1 MELTAFFAYGTL
13 KRGFCREK
21 CWPKPPKK
29 VKKGWIR
36 GKLFDLGP
44 YPGLAEGMEW
54 VEGELWVISSQ
65 DMDATIQELDVVEGY
80 FQDAAEDLYTRKVVE
95 VLLEDGSK
103 WPAYTYYFNQWD
115 SMDASHIAPTRR
127 FLIPS
132 QSQTETNQSAEEAFS
147 SVWLKDGP
155 REQR

>member
-21 CWPKPPKK
+21 CWPKPAKK

-54 VEGELWVISSQ
+54 VEGELWVMSPD
-65 DMDATIQELDVVEGY
+65 DMNATIQELDVVEGY
-80 FQDAAEDLYTRKVVE
+80 HQDTDEDLYTRKTVE

-103 WPAYTYYFNQWD
+103 SLAYTYYFNRWD
-115 SMDASHIAPTRR
+115 SIKASHIPPTRR
-127 FLIPS
+127 FLVPS
-132 QSQTETNQSAEEAFS
+132 QSSYQADQSEEAFCA
-147 SVWLKDGP
+147 VWLKDGP
-155 REQR
+155 RE